1 MTPRQ
6 ADRVY
11 LGWEYAVLH
20 PHPGPRPGGPYRP
33 ARSGWIPAGCWP
45 SSGRNAGSACR

>member
-1 MTPRQ
+1 MTPRP

-20 PHPGPRPGGPYRP
+20 PHPGPRPRRP
-33 ARSGWIPAGCWP
+33 APPGQERLDPGWVRL